1 MEPGEEGGSPRSQA
15 GSSTMFLQKGDAQ
28 VLLPGKWRQDQVA
41 EFDHL
46 RVNVSS
52 APWLLCDLGKL
63 HNIIIL

>member
-1 MEPGEEGGSPRSQA
+1 
-15 GSSTMFLQKGDAQ
+15 MFLQKGDAQ